1 MVYLTKKYQN
11 KEEDRQI
18 LFPNQDY
25 DLFGLT
31 DFIGS
36 VSWLNRVLSLVRKE
50 REKNNKIL
58 YIKASRLGLRGRI
71 SQEINLFKVHCAKNK
86 STKTKEK

>member
-1 MVYLTKKYQN
+1 MVYLIKKYQN
-11 KEEDRQI
+11 KEEDQQI

-36 VSWLNRVLSLVRKE
+36 ISWLNKE
-50 REKNNKIL
+50 
-58 YIKASRLGLRGRI
+58 
-71 SQEINLFKVHCAKNK
+71 C
-86 STKTKEK
+86 